1 MGIFHQFGS
10 VESFAVKP
18 LLKGTSQVLF
28 VIAGL
33 LFLVGGRA
41 ISEFAKIDC
50 VIAEFL
56 GLGLAAVFCLG
67 DDGQECRRRSQ
78 WRGLSGAMSVMGMFR
93 QLPDTGLQPSRARW
107 SAIPQVT

>member
-1 MGIFHQFGS
+1 MREMAIFHQFGS

-41 ISEFAKIDC
+41 ISEFAKMDW

-56 GLGLAAVFCLG
+56 GLGLAAVFFVLG
-67 DDGQECRRRSQ
+67 MMAKNAADDLNGGDSEAQ
-78 WRGLSGAMSVMGMFR
+78 
-93 QLPDTGLQPSRARW
+93 
-107 SAIPQVT
+107 

>member
-1 MGIFHQFGS
+1 MLRQFGR

-28 VIAGL
+28 VIAGI

-41 ISEFAKIDC
+41 ISEITKIDW

-56 GLGLAAVFCLG
+56 GLGLAAVFFSLG
-67 DDGQECRRRSQ
+67 
-78 WRGLSGAMSVMGMFR
+78 
-93 QLPDTGLQPSRARW
+93 
-107 SAIPQVT
+107 